1 MIVWSM
7 KKSDV
12 QDDVPKCLV
21 LSTAQKYSVYCQ
33 RGVKKAENIH
43 IEEAE
48 IWTFALKNDL
58 SVIKIDVD

>member
-1 MIVWSM
+1 M
-7 KKSDV
+7 
-12 QDDVPKCLV
+12 
-21 LSTAQKYSVYCQ
+21 STTQRSSVYCQ
-33 RGVKKAENIH
+33 RGGKKAENIH